1 VFLKE
6 IELAEVC
13 DQLPTIQRY
22 DPQLDSTEDPD
33 QMFICACG
41 FEDRSIAIPSRLSE
55 SGKYKTRYS
64 LLFEH
69 ETNRED
75 NAINRPRLTQC
86 LDSISE
92 TKTGSLTYRDEDF
105 VSMFDS
111 VLDRLILSGEEL
123 PRVSF
128 DISACSGKMILS
140 ALKLLFERRIR
151 LRLLYAEAAI
161 YHPTPS
167 EYERSPQDW
176 TVDGEGMSKG
186 ILKANESCLYP
197 SLNLR
202 ELPILLVAF
211 PTFKPERM
219 RSIRAELQPAQIFWI
234 IGIPHAPENQ
244 WRTSAMREIN
254 EIPGDQRTYEISTFN
269 YVDTFSLLEQIY
281 SSNEESYHMI
291 VAPHGSKLQNVGIA
305 MFCLLRQD
313 VGLWLSTPESFNPA
327 QYTSGVKGF
336 WQIDFGDIQQIIKAV
351 RLCGKIELKLP

>member
-1 VFLKE
+1 MFLKE

-22 DPQLDSTEDPD
+22 DPQLDSTQNPD
-33 QMFICACG
+33 AILICACG

-55 SGKYKTRYS
+55 SGKYKTRHS

-75 NAINRPRLTQC
+75 NVVNRPRLTQC

-92 TKTGSLTYRDEDF
+92 TETGSLTYRDEDF

-128 DISACSGKMILS
+128 DMSACSGKMILS
-140 ALKLLFERRIR
+140 ALKLLFKRKIH
-151 LRLLYAEAAI
+151 LRLLYAEAAT

-167 EYERSPQDW
+167 EYEQSPQDW

-211 PTFKPERM
+211 PTFKPERIN
-219 RSIRAELQPAQIFWI
+219 SIGAELSAAETVWI
-234 IGIPHAPENQ
+234 IGCPHAPENR
-244 WRTSAMREIN
+244 WRMNAMREIN
-254 EIPGDQRTYEISTFN
+254 QVPDTERTYEITTFG
-269 YVDTFSLLEQIY
+269 YVETFSLLEQIY
-281 SSNEESYHMI
+281 RDNEECYHMI
-291 VAPHGSKLQNVGIA
+291 VAPHGSKLQNVGLA
-305 MFCLLRQD
+305 LFCLLRQD
-313 VGLWLSTPESFNPA
+313 VGLWFSTPESFNPA
-327 QYTSGVKGF
+327 QYSSGVKAF

-351 RLCGKIELKLP
+351 RSCGKIELKLP